1 MKDFYKYIQ
10 SLLVIC
16 LLTGM
21 STLSAQTASD
31 TLVVEWINEA
41 GTEVLQNSLFETIIA
56 DTNDTGD
63 RLNPNRVYKL
73 QASGFYYVTERI
85 TNEGWH
91 LNIVGEM
98 PDPNNPDSFPPA
110 IQLNHREDNSR
121 PGKLISAEGDL
132 TIKNVTLLGMSTAG
146 DYPYEVYEMQG
157 SGIRL
162 TFDNVTFEKAQ
173 WGFFGVYGAETDL
186 FVTNSRFRNLA
197 SHTQPWGGRGFST
210 WADMDTVW
218 VENNTFLNVNGFPIQ
233 VENGSANLL
242 WVNQNTFVNSGRQVV
257 LGAWVKNMVFTN
269 NLILNGFWQGESAA
283 EISADRLASD
293 DEQYSGMFGLDNIPS
308 RYGLDAE
315 RKIAIANNSFF
326 LESEYPAYYTADNDT
341 FNIRKQPL
349 LNVRT
354 QNLFDEEL
362 NSNWV
367 VKDNLFDEQN
377 PGFTNYPTNHDERIQ
392 FITAVRNGQEPTA
405 YGYWYPNKLNPS
417 QPDIEVIFS
426 PNPPEDLTYSN
437 SALQSAAIGGYP
449 LGDLNWY
456 PSQKS
461 QWMNNRETQRAEIMD
476 IFGAE
481 ITSEFVERLQSENG
495 QLTGSAEAK
504 AAPDRQIVRI
514 EGGGD
519 ILWDE
524 VNVETAGSYDIKIY
538 KRTWYSDESTGR
550 QTDLVVNSGD
560 AIPVQI
566 GEVQDGVAWSEPVA
580 AGVGLEQGV
589 NSIRLNKNWG
599 FLEYQKVEILEA
611 GTENIVTTLYPG
623 EAQLVGGGSL
633 RCEEGSVCAD
643 GDNLAEITGDAT
655 VNTPFNADVAG
666 QYVLKFEYMV
676 DGDLPVTISI
686 NGADQSATLSGEA
699 DTWNTLDLVGV
710 ALNQGQNDIEVNYI
724 GSATFSLDFV
734 DILKIEGFTGVSIE
748 DDALA
753 SDFELSQN
761 YPNPFNPT
769 TNISFSLPQASDV
782 SLTVYN
788 VIGQRVA
795 VLANEVLQSGAHTY
809 KFDASNLASGMY
821 LYRLKTDNFST
832 TKKMMLMK

>member
-1 MKDFYKYIQ
+1 MKKFYKQIQ
-10 SLLVIC
+10 ALLVIC
-16 LLTGM
+16 LLTGL
-21 STLSAQTASD
+21 SSLSAQTESD
-31 TLVVEWINEA
+31 TLVVDWLNEA

-56 DTNDTGD
+56 DTNATGD

-91 LNIVGEM
+91 LNIVGEK
-98 PDPNNPDSFPPA
+98 PDPNNSDSFAPA

-132 TIKNVTLLGMSTAG
+132 TIKNVSLLGMSTAG
-146 DYPYEVYEMQG
+146 DYPYEAYEMQG
-157 SGIRL
+157 SNIRL

-173 WGFFGVYGAETDL
+173 WGFFGVYGSGTDL
-186 FVTNSRFRNLA
+186 FITNSRFRNLA

-233 VENGSANLL
+233 VESGTANLL
-242 WVNQNTFVNSGRQVV
+242 WINQNTFVNAGREVV

-269 NLILNGFWQGESAA
+269 NLIQNPFWQGESAS
-283 EISADRLASD
+283 EITADRLESD
-293 DEQYSGMFGLDNIPS
+293 DEQYAGMFNIDNIPS

-349 LNVRT
+349 LSLRQ
-354 QNLFDEEL
+354 QNLFNEEL

-367 VKDNLFDEQN
+367 VRDNLFDEED
-377 PGFTNYPTNHDERIQ
+377 PGFTNYPDNHSERIQ
-392 FITAVRNGQEPTA
+392 LITAVRNGVTPTM
-405 YGYWYPNKLNPS
+405 YGYWYPDAPAG
-417 QPDIEVIFS
+417 QAGIEVIFS
-426 PNPPEDLTYSN
+426 PNPPENLTYSN

-456 PSQKS
+456 PSDKS
-461 QWMNNRETQRAEIMD
+461 QWLNNREAQRTEIMD
-476 IFGAE
+476 IFGDE
-481 ITSEFVERLQSENG
+481 ITSEFIVQLQSEDG
-495 QLTGSAEAK
+495 SLTGNAEAK
-504 AAPDRQIVRI
+504 AAADRQLVRI
-514 EGGGD
+514 EGNGD
-519 ILWDE
+519 IVWDDAT
-524 VNVETAGSYDIKIY
+524 VDAAGSYDLKVY
-538 KRTWYSDESTGR
+538 HRTWYEDTNTGR
-550 QTDLVVNSGD
+550 TTDVVVNDGD
-560 AIPVQI
+560 VIGLQI
-566 GEVQDGVAWSEPVA
+566 GENQDGVSWSAPVV
-580 AGVGLEQGV
+580 AGVSLEQGA
-589 NSIRLNKNWG
+589 NTIRLNKNWG

-611 GTENIVTTLYPG
+611 GTENIVTTLWPA
-623 EAQLVGGGSL
+623 EAFLDGGGSL
-633 RCEEGSVCAD
+633 RCEEGGVCAE
-643 GDNLAEITGDAT
+643 GDRLVEITGDAS
-655 VNTPFNADVAG
+655 VNTPFDADEAG
-666 QYVLKFEYMV
+666 QYVLKFQYMV
-676 DGDLPVTISI
+676 DGDVPVTISI
-686 NGADQSATLSGEA
+686 NGSDESVSFAGQAEM
-699 DTWNTLDLVGV
+699 WNTYDLLGV
-710 ALNQGQNDIEVNYI
+710 ELNQGINDIEISYT
-724 GSATFSLDFV
+724 GSSTFSLDFV
-734 DILKIEGFTGVSIE
+734 DVLKIEGFTPVSIE

-753 SDFELSQN
+753 SAFELSQN

-809 KFDASNLASGMY
+809 KFDASKLASGMY
-821 LYRLKTDNFST
+821 LYRLKTENFST
-832 TKKMMLMK
+832 TKKMMLIK

>member
-1 MKDFYKYIQ
+1 MKDFYKYLQ
-10 SLLVIC
+10 ALLVIC
-16 LLTGM
+16 LMTGM
-21 STLSAQTASD
+21 STLSAQTQSD
-31 TLVVEWINEA
+31 TLVVDWLNEA

-91 LNIVGEM
+91 LNIVGEE
-98 PDPNNPDSFPPA
+98 PDPNNSDSFVPV

-146 DYPYEVYEMQG
+146 DYPYELYEMQG
-157 SGIRL
+157 SNIRI

-173 WGFFGVYGAETDL
+173 WGFFGVYGADTDL

-218 VENNTFLNVNGFPIQ
+218 VENNTFLNVHGFPIQ
-233 VENGSANLL
+233 VENGTANML
-242 WVNQNTFVNSGRQVV
+242 WINQNTFVNSGRQVV
-257 LGAWVKNMVFTN
+257 LGAWVKNMVFAN
-269 NLILNGFWQGESAA
+269 NLILNGFWQGESAS

-293 DEQYSGMFGLDNIPS
+293 DEQYSGMFTLDNIPS

-315 RKIAIANNSFF
+315 RKLAVVNNSFF

-349 LNVRT
+349 LNQRT

-362 NSNWV
+362 NTNWV
-367 VKDNLFDEQN
+367 VRDNLFDAEN
-377 PGFTNYPTNHDERIQ
+377 PGFTNYPDNHAERIQ
-392 FITAVRNGQEPTA
+392 LITAIRNGNEPGV
-405 YGYWYPNKLNPS
+405 YGYWYPNKPDPS

-426 PNPPEDLTYSN
+426 PDPPEDLTYSN
-437 SALQSAAIGGYP
+437 STLQTAAIGGYP

-461 QWMNNRETQRAEIMD
+461 QWMNNREAQQSTIMD
-476 IFGAE
+476 IFGSE
-481 ITSEFVERLQSENG
+481 ISSEFVAQLQSEDG
-495 QLTGSAEAK
+495 TLTGNAEARD
-504 AAPDRQIVRI
+504 AADRQIVRI
-514 EGGGD
+514 EGNGD
-519 ILWDE
+519 IVWDDAT
-524 VNVETAGSYDIKIY
+524 VDAAGSYDLKVY
-538 KRTWYSDESTGR
+538 QRTWYVDTSTGR
-550 QTDLVVNSGD
+550 QTDVVVNDGGV
-560 AIPVQI
+560 IPLQI
-566 GEVQDGVAWSEPVA
+566 GEEQDGVTWSEPVV
-580 AGVGLEQGV
+580 AGVTLEQGA
-589 NSIRLNKNWG
+589 NTIRLNKNWG

-611 GTENIVTTLYPG
+611 GTQNIVNTLWPV
-623 EAQLVGGGSL
+623 EANLDGGGTL
-633 RCEEGSVCAD
+633 RCEESQVCAS
-643 GDNLAEITGDAT
+643 GDRLVEITGDAT
-655 VNTPFNADVAG
+655 VNTPFVADEAG

-676 DGDLPVTISI
+676 EGEVPVTISI
-686 NGADQSATLSGEA
+686 NGTEQAVSFAGEA
-699 DTWNTLDLVGV
+699 ETWNTYDLVG
-710 ALNQGQNDIEVNYI
+710 ASLDQGVNNIEVIYT
-724 GSATFSLDFV
+724 GPTTFSLDYV
-734 DILKIEGFTGVSIE
+734 DVLKIEGLSTSIE
-748 DDALA
+748 DETLA

-769 TNISFSLPQASDV
+769 TNISFNLPQASDV

-832 TKKMMLMK
+832 TKKMMLIK